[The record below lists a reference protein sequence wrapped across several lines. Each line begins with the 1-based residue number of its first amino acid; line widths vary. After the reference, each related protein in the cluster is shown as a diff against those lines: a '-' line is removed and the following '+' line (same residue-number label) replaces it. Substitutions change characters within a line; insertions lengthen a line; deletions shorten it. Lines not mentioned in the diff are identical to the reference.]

1 MANFTILQIAAGVA
15 LAGFWFHELIR
26 VPALLGLT
34 PDGFLIDLVVTV
46 GLLAAIRTR
55 LHLRARRWVLVA
67 WTVTTLLAAVLTVLP
82 LSWLPFRPEQ
92 TATHYVAHLVFGLC
106 QLPLLALALTGA
118 FAHPRKLPVPS
129 RR

>member
-26 VPALLGLT
+26 VPALFGLT

-46 GLLAAIRTR
+46 GLLAA
-55 LHLRARRWVLVA
+55 VLK
-67 WTVTTLLAAVLTVLP
+67 VLP

-118 FAHPRKLPVPS
+118 LAHPRKLPVPS